1 MDLNIAIFAS
11 GSGTNAEQLVN
22 HFSQVDGINTS
33 LILSNK
39 PEAYVLERARKLRV
53 PALTF
58 SKTEFTTPT
67 FLKVLESHRIDY
79 IVLAGFLWKI
89 PEYLIRAFEDR
100 IINIHPSLLPKYGG
114 KGMYG
119 SYVHEAVIAQ
129 KEKTSGIT
137 IHLVNEKYDDGRIL
151 FQARC
156 DISADD
162 TPDTLASRIHALE
175 HQYFPQIVEDY
186 IRDCTLKT

>member
-11 GSGTNAEQLVN
+11 GSGTNAEQLVK
-22 HFSQVDGINTS
+22 HFSQVDGINTTV
-33 LILSNK
+33 ILSNK
-39 PEAYVLERARKLRV
+39 PEAYVLERAKKLGIT
-53 PALTF
+53 AITF
-58 SKTEFTTPT
+58 SKTEFITPD
-67 FLKVLESHRIDY
+67 FLKVLERHEVDY

-89 PEYLIRAFEDR
+89 PDYLIQAFENK

-119 SYVHEAVIAQ
+119 SHVHEAVIAQ

-151 FQARC
+151 FQASC
-156 DISADD
+156 DISPED
-162 TPDTLASRIHALE
+162 TPDALASRIHALE

-186 IRDCTLKT
+186 IRDSTLKT